1 MDTKLLIEA
10 FDAAGAAVNSS
21 LRNVRGSDRRA
32 RTTKPGQYAID
43 LIADE
48 AALGVLSKL
57 PVAIMSEES
66 GLSGDRSSPI
76 IVVIDPVD
84 GSSNAARDI
93 PYWATSICAMDAGG
107 LLAAVVVNQETGV
120 HFRAVRGE
128 GATRNGERIRSSDV
142 ARVEDSVIALSGL
155 PGLVLP
161 WKQFRVLGSAALAL
175 CDVACGSVDGFL
187 DVASWHAPWDY
198 LGGVLMCSEAGA
210 ITVDAKSRA
219 LDTADPMARRQ
230 VLAAGTQGL
239 LESLRNA
246 TI

>member
-10 FDAAGAAVNSS
+10 FDAAGAAVNAS
-21 LRNVRGSDRRA
+21 LRNVRGSSRRA

-107 LLAAVVVNQETGV
+107 
-120 HFRAVRGE
+120 
-128 GATRNGERIRSSDV
+128 
-142 ARVEDSVIALSGL
+142 
-155 PGLVLP
+155 
-161 WKQFRVLGSAALAL
+161 
-175 CDVACGSVDGFL
+175 
-187 DVASWHAPWDY
+187 
-198 LGGVLMCSEAGA
+198 CS
-210 ITVDAKSRA
+210 
-219 LDTADPMARRQ
+219 LQ
-230 VLAAGTQGL
+230 WL
-239 LESLRNA
+239 
-246 TI
+246 

>member
-21 LRNVRGSDRRA
+21 LRNVRGSGRRA

-128 GATRNGERIRSSDV
+128 GATRNGERIQSSNV
-142 ARVEDSVIALSGL
+142 ERVEDSVIALSGL

-198 LGGVLMCSEAGA
+198 LGGVLMCAEAGA
-210 ITVDAKSRA
+210 ITLDAKGRA

-246 TI
+246 TS